1 MNENMINAVKNW
13 LDSVMPMVVDVLAE
27 HLTEETLHEMCKE
40 EGIHG
45 PIMVNL
51 KECQAPISAINFYV
65 LINDDSL
72 MLATT
77 ADMTDA
83 DEDEDQTPNIEF
95 DMFFTIQE
103 FATSIKDE
111 NHIQY
116 LKDRVLELYKKANG

>member
-1 MNENMINAVKNW
+1 MDNNMVNAVSNW
-13 LDSVMPMVVDVLAE
+13 LDSIMPMVVDVLAG
-27 HLTEETLHEMCKE
+27 HLTEETLLEMGRE
-40 EGIHG
+40 GGIHG
-45 PIMVNL
+45 PITVNL
-51 KECQAPISAINFYV
+51 KECQAPITAINFHV
-65 LINDDSL
+65 LINDESL

-83 DEDEDQTPNIEF
+83 DDDDSPKIDF
-95 DMFFTIQE
+95 DMFFTIPD